1 MNGVNTAN
9 GINGSNGTGINGMNK
24 SHVPNNTEKAYGVKS
39 STVTQAWIYRREPQT
54 LQRAIE
60 RKYERLGITTQFM
73 ALQDVLS
80 LLERDARTIMLAELE
95 SPLLARMT
103 GAEMAALQRYT
114 QLACTAMW
122 MTNGVVIQGREAENS
137 LIFGLAKAV
146 MTEQPWFHVC
156 SLDMKSEESSEGAL
170 LVLDTEC
177 TFHGDPLAE
186 KVAEMDAELVEKEGF
201 VYMSCYR
208 VAFRTTMGGV
218 PQCKESLT
226 LRFDRVG
233 KINSFYFE
241 AQDLR
246 SLVVGEVLVDV
257 DATPLHALISGHLM
271 I

>member
-1 MNGVNTAN
+1 
-9 GINGSNGTGINGMNK
+9 
-24 SHVPNNTEKAYGVKS
+24 
-39 STVTQAWIYRREPQT
+39 
-54 LQRAIE
+54 
-60 RKYERLGITTQFM
+60 M

-122 MTNGVVIQGREAENS
+122 VTNGVVIQGREAENS

-201 VYMSCYR
+201 VYMSCYVSDCVKNTNFEQR

-257 DATPLHALISGHLM
+257 DATPLHALICTNSLVFFF
-271 I
+271 